1 MARRADPTPGHQRLL
16 GLAAVAAL
24 SVATALAFGRVFEG
38 RLPTLELVAVAL
50 ASVAVAVAFERR
62 GLLLATLA
70 SLLGLALAIAWIVL
84 PQTTWYG
91 IPSVRTI
98 RALGRSLEF
107 VGQQARE
114 RVAPT
119 PPLPPLLLAAVTAVW
134 TAAFSSHALA
144 IRAGSPLLA
153 VLPPIALVGFADTVL
168 EDGARPVYA
177 IVLLAAAIAVVF
189 ADGLRRVRQWG
200 PVWSSRSGRLK
211 TSVRGSRPVALAV
224 IAVAVLVP
232 GLLPG
237 FRSGPLVDLSSDS
250 DNGSLD
256 PFVSIHAQLA
266 GDQAERDL
274 FEVRAEHGEYWRLYT
289 LDQFDGEAWT
299 STNPDGSI
307 GGMPISTPNALP
319 QPEATPPP
327 GAERLE
333 QTVRILN
340 DVPGDGPLPMAQ
352 TPWAITDSSFGDLT
366 WDGVRGQGF
375 VDGSLQ
381 PDMTYTVQSEIVVPT
396 AQEVAPLQLARAP
409 NDLPWTQLPSDL
421 DPRIKEIAEEWTAD
435 ATSDYG
441 KIMDIQ
447 ERFKGADTEFLYDDT
462 VAPLEGEDALYQ
474 FLTTTKVGFCQQFAV
489 AEATLLRELGIPA
502 RIAVGYQDG
511 DLQDDG
517 SFLVSTKDAH
527 AWVEVLFPTYGWL
540 AFDPTPGRGSIPN
553 ASPGSYLNPGPGG
566 DGIGSD
572 VPRGA
577 GVTGPDVPGGPGGP
591 GCEDAAAVTPQQ
603 RQLLCQTEK
612 RPEHRVS
619 GGGLPLP
626 SIGTVNVPD
635 ESGYSV
641 PYRKIGL
648 GLLVAFV
655 LFLIVMPIV
664 KAVMRR
670 RLLRKS
676 REPREHVLAAYRV
689 FDGEAADIGLGRRD
703 GETIEEH
710 RARLAAAVA
719 FSDGHLGRL
728 TSLAVRAAYA
738 PEAPSRSDAD
748 ASAEDAR
755 MAIRDLRK
763 EAGLL
768 RRITG
773 TYRPGL

>member
-16 GLAAVAAL
+16 GLAAVAGL
-24 SVATALAFGRVFEG
+24 SAATALAFGRVFEG

-50 ASVAVAVAFERR
+50 ASVGVAVAFERR

-70 SLLGLALAIAWIVL
+70 SLLGLALAIAWVVL

-91 IPSVRTI
+91 VPSIRTL

-107 VGQQARE
+107 VGQQARD

-119 PPLPPLLLAAVTAVW
+119 PPLSPLMLAAVTAVW

-211 TSVRGSRPVALAV
+211 SSVRGSRPVAVAV
-224 IAVAVLVP
+224 ITVAVLVP

-237 FRSGPLVDLSSDS
+237 FRSDPLVNLSSDA

-266 GDQAERDL
+266 GDREVREL
-274 FEVRAEHGEYWRLYT
+274 FEVRAEHGEYWRMYT
-289 LDQFDGEAWT
+289 LDRFDGESWT
-299 STNPDGSI
+299 SSNPDGSA
-307 GGMPISTPNALP
+307 GGLAISTPSMLLQDP
-319 QPEATPPP
+319 TPP
-327 GAERLE
+327 AETQSLT
-333 QTVRILN
+333 QTVRVIN
-340 DVPGDGPLPMAQ
+340 DVPGRGALPMAQ
-352 TPWAITDSSFGDLT
+352 TPVEISDSSFGDMT
-366 WDGVRGQGF
+366 WDPARGQGF
-375 VDGSLQ
+375 VEGGLESGAE
-381 PDMTYTVQSEIVVPT
+381 YTVRSQIVVPT
-396 AQEVAPLQLARAP
+396 AQEVAPLRLATA
-409 NDLPWTQLPSDL
+409 NGELEPWTQLPDDL
-421 DPRIKEIAEEWTAD
+421 DPRITEIAEDWTAG

-441 KIMDIQ
+441 RILDIQ
-447 ERFKGADTEFLYDDT
+447 DRLRGPETEFQYDDR
-462 VAPLEGEDALYQ
+462 VAPLEGEDALFQ
-474 FLTTTKVGFCQQFAV
+474 FLDETKIGFCQQFAV
-489 AEATLLRELGIPA
+489 AEATLLRALGIPA

-511 DLQDDG
+511 ELQDDG
-517 SFLVSTKDAH
+517 SFLVTTKDAH

-540 AFDPTPGRGSIPN
+540 PFDPTPGRGSIPN
-553 ASPGSYLNPGPGG
+553 AAPGSYLNPGAAEPGG
-566 DGIGSD
+566 GPG
-572 VPRGA
+572 GFEGQ
-577 GVTGPDVPGGPGGP
+577 GVTGPDGPTGPADRRCENPADVP
-591 GCEDAAAVTPQQ
+591 PQQ
-603 RQLLCQTEK
+603 RQLLCQTEN
-612 RPEHRVS
+612 RPEHAVA
-619 GGGLPLP
+619 GDVPLP
-626 SIGTVNVPD
+626 SIGTVDVPD
-635 ESGYSV
+635 RSGYSV
-641 PYRKIGL
+641 PYRKIFI

-655 LFLIVMPIV
+655 LFLIVVPIV
-664 KAVMRR
+664 KAVARR
-670 RLLRKS
+670 RLLRRS

-689 FDGEAADIGLGRRD
+689 FDGEAADIGLGRRE

-710 RARLAAAVA
+710 RARLATSIA
-719 FSDGHLGRL
+719 FPDGHLGRL
-728 TSLAVRAAYA
+728 TSLAARAAYA
-738 PEAPSRSDAD
+738 PQAPSRSDAD

-763 EAGLL
+763 EAGLV